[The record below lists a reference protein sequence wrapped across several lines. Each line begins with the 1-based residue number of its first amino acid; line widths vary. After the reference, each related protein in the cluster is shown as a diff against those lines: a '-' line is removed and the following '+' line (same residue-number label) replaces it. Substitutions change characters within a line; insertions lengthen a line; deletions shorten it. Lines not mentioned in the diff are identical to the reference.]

1 MNFYDWRTRVHH
13 LDQSF
18 WYNTY
23 FYTQINTSNFILM
36 RYLFLTAA
44 VYATDVENILFVF
57 SSACSL
63 LSKSGKKIKNTE
75 TLFSLANVKAGM
87 RQEKAAR

>member
-1 MNFYDWRTRVHH
+1 MNFYEWWTRVHH

-23 FYTQINTSNFILM
+23 FYTQVNTSNFILM

-44 VYATDVENILFVF
+44 VCAADVENILLVF

-63 LSKSGKKIKNTE
+63 LSKSGKKKEYKDIIFTC
-75 TLFSLANVKAGM
+75 
-87 RQEKAAR
+87 